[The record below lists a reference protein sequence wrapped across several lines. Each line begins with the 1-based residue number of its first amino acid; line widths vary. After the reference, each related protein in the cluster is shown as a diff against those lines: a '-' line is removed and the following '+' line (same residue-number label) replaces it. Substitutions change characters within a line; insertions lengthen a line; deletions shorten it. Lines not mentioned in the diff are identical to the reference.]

1 MFDILITNGRVID
14 GAGNPWKWA
23 DVAVENDRIVALGT
37 LRGAAAK
44 QVINADGRFVT
55 PGFVDFHTHSDLQPL
70 ADPLYECKTRQ
81 GVTLDVIGQDG
92 LGLAPVT
99 SETAAQLRSQ
109 LAGWNGDPPNV
120 EWNWRTVTEYL
131 DRFENTTAINVAML
145 VPHGTV
151 RLMVMGT
158 DNRAPTQDELDKM
171 RALVDQ
177 CMREGCVGLSTGL
190 TYTPGMYATD
200 DEIVE
205 LCKMLRPYGGYY
217 CPHHRNYGM
226 QALKGYSDS
235 VEIARRAGV
244 PVNLTHAHFGF
255 PVNKNRAPELLAL
268 FDRARRDGVDVTL
281 DTYPYIAGA
290 TYMHA
295 ILPSWVHE
303 GGIEA
308 TLARLQN
315 SETRARIQHEVEVVG
330 SDSWHNMPVDWHIVQ
345 IGGTPNGIDEWA
357 VGMRIDDAAQKVSM
371 SSFDYYCDLLIRTR
385 LGTSQLAFIGNEE
398 NVQTI
403 LQHPIHL
410 VGSDGIVVGT
420 MPHPRGWGTHA
431 RFLAHYVRDLG
442 LLTWEEGI
450 RHMTSAATQRLGF
463 FDRGLVRPGMMADLV
478 VFDPDTLQDTATY
491 ENPRSYPTGVSH
503 VINNGTL
510 VVENGQSTGATPGRA
525 LREPF
530 GRTPESRGEA
540 FAPT

>member
-1 MFDILITNGRVID
+1 MLDILITNGRVID

-23 DVAVENDRIVALGT
+23 DVAVQGERIIAVGT

-44 QVINADGRFVT
+44 KIINADGQFVT

-109 LAGWNGDPPNV
+109 LAGWNGDPPQV

-131 DRFENTTAINVAML
+131 DRFENTTSINVAML

-151 RLMVMGT
+151 RMFVMGNE
-158 DNRAPTQDELDKM
+158 NRAPNENELNKM

-205 LCKMLRPYGGYY
+205 LCKMIRPYGGYY

-226 QALKGYSDS
+226 YALKGYSDS
-235 VEIARRAGV
+235 IEIARRAQV
-244 PVNLTHAHFGF
+244 PINLTHAHFGF
-255 PVNKNRAPELLAL
+255 PVNKNRASELLAV
-268 FDRARRDGVDVTL
+268 FDKARREGVDVTL

-303 GGIEA
+303 GGMEA

-315 SETRARIQHEVEVVG
+315 SETRARIQYEVEVTG
-330 SDSWHNMPVDWHIVQ
+330 SDSWHNMPLDWHMIQ

-357 VGMRIDDAAQKVSM
+357 IGMRIDDAAKNVEM

-398 NVQTI
+398 NVQAI

-410 VGSDGIVVGT
+410 VGSDGIVVGA
-420 MPHPRGWGTHA
+420 MPHPRGWGTHT
-431 RFLAHYVRDLG
+431 RFLAHYVRDLK

-463 FDRGLVRPGMMADLV
+463 LDRGLVRPGMMADIV

-491 ENPRSYPTGVSH
+491 ENPRSYPIGISH

-510 VVENGQSTGATPGRA
+510 VVEDAQSTGATPGRA

-530 GRTPESRGEA
+530 GRIPERIVQE
-540 FAPT
+540 F

>member
-14 GAGNPWKWA
+14 GAGNPWTWA
-23 DVAVENDRIVALGT
+23 DVAVQGERIVAVGA

-44 QVINADGRFVT
+44 HTINADGRFVT

-109 LAGWNGDPPNV
+109 LAGWNGDPPQV
-120 EWNWRTVTEYL
+120 EWTWRTVTEYL
-131 DRFENTTAINVAML
+131 DRFDNTTSINVAML
-145 VPHGTV
+145 APHGTL
-151 RLMVMGT
+151 RMLVMGT
-158 DNRAPTQDELDKM
+158 DNRAPTQDELNRM

-205 LCKMLRPYGGYY
+205 LCKILRPYGGYY

-226 QALKGYSDS
+226 FAIQGYSDS
-235 VEIARRAGV
+235 IEIARRAGV

-255 PVNKNRAPELLAL
+255 PINKNRAPELLAV
-268 FDRARRDGVDVTL
+268 FDKARAEGVDVTL

-303 GGIEA
+303 GGMDA

-315 SETRARIQHEVEVVG
+315 ADTRARIQHEVELTG
-330 SDSWHNMPVDWHIVQ
+330 SDSWHNVPLDWHTIQ

-357 VGMRIDDAAQKVSM
+357 IGMRIDDAAKKIGM
-371 SSFDYYCDLLIRTR
+371 TPFDYYCDLLIRTR

-398 NVQTI
+398 NVQAI

-410 VGSDGIVVGT
+410 VGSDGIVVGA
-420 MPHPRGWGTHA
+420 MPHPRGFGTHA

-463 FDRGLVRPGMMADLV
+463 LDRGIVRPGMMADLV
-478 VFDPDTLQDTATY
+478 VFDPDTIQDTATY
-491 ENPRSYPTGVSH
+491 ENPRQYPRGIAH
-503 VINNGTL
+503 VINNG
-510 VVENGQSTGATPGRA
+510 VRVIENAQHTGATPGRA

-530 GRTPESRGEA
+530 GRKAERVVSA
-540 FAPT
+540 

>member
-1 MFDILITNGRVID
+1 MYDLLITKGRVVD
-14 GAGNPWKWA
+14 GGGNPWKWA
-23 DVAVENDRIVALGT
+23 DVAVQGDRIVAVGPLS
-37 LRGAAAK
+37 GAAAHHTL
-44 QVINADGRFVT
+44 NADGQFVT
-55 PGFVDFHTHSDLQPL
+55 PGFVDMHTHSDLQPL
-70 ADPLYECKTRQ
+70 ANPLHECKTRQ

-99 SETAAQLRSQ
+99 PATAAQLRSQ

-120 EWNWRTVTEYL
+120 DWNWRTVTEYL
-131 DRFENTTAINVAML
+131 DRFDGKTAINVAML
-145 VPHGTV
+145 VPQGTV
-151 RLMVMGT
+151 RMAVMGT
-158 DNRAPTQDELDKM
+158 ENRAPTEDELERM

-177 CMREGCVGLSTGL
+177 SMREGAVGLSTGL

-205 LCKMLRPYGGYY
+205 LCKVIRPYGGYY

-235 VEIARRAGV
+235 IEIARRAGV

-255 PVNKNRAPELLAL
+255 PVNKGRAPELIAI
-268 FDRARRDGVDVTL
+268 FDAARESGVDVTL

-290 TYMHA
+290 TYLHA

-303 GGIEA
+303 GGIDA

-315 SETRARIQHEVEVVG
+315 EDTRARIRHEVEVVG
-330 SDSWHNMPVDWHIVQ
+330 SDSWHTVPVDWSTVQ
-345 IGGTPNGIDEWA
+345 IGGTPGGIDAWA
-357 VGMRIDDAAQKVSM
+357 VGMRVDAAAAKAGMVP
-371 SSFDYYCDLLIRTR
+371 FEYYCDLLVRTR
-385 LGTSQLAFIGNEE
+385 LGASQLAFIGNEE

-403 LQHPIHL
+403 LQHPVHL
-410 VGSDGIVVGT
+410 VGSDGILVGD

-450 RHMTSAATQRLGF
+450 RHMTSAATARLGF

-478 VFDPDTLQDTATY
+478 VFDEDTLRDTATY
-491 ENPRSYPTGVSH
+491 ENPRSYPDGVAH
-503 VINNGTL
+503 VVNNGTL
-510 VVENGQSTGATPGRA
+510 VVENAQTTGATPGRA
-525 LREPF
+525 LRSPF
-530 GRTPESRGEA
+530 GRTPERI
-540 FAPT
+540 TT

>member
-1 MFDILITNGRVID
+1 MYDILVINGRVID

-23 DVAVENDRIVALGT
+23 DVAVQGDRIVAVGT

-44 QVINADGRFVT
+44 KVIDADGQFVT

-81 GVTLDVIGQDG
+81 GVTLDIIGQDG

-131 DRFENTTAINVAML
+131 DRFENASAINVAML

-151 RLMVMGT
+151 RMAVMGT
-158 DNRAPTQDELDKM
+158 DNRAPSDDELNKM
-171 RALVDQ
+171 RAMVDQ
-177 CMREGCVGLSTGL
+177 GMREGAVGLSTGL

-205 LCKMLRPYGGYY
+205 LCKVIRPYGGYY

-226 QALKGYSDS
+226 YAIQGYSDS
-235 VEIARRAGV
+235 IEIGRRAGV

-255 PVNKNRAPELLAL
+255 PVNKNRAPELLAV
-268 FDRARRDGVDVTL
+268 FDKARREGVDVTL

-295 ILPSWVHE
+295 ILPSWAHE
-303 GGIEA
+303 GGGEA

-315 SETRARIQHEVEVVG
+315 AETRARIRHEIEVTG
-330 SDSWHNMPVDWHIVQ
+330 SDSWHNMPMDWHMIQ

-357 VGMRIDDAAQKVSM
+357 IGMRIDDAAAKAGM
-371 SSFDYYCDLLIRTR
+371 SPFDYYCDLLIRTR

-398 NVQTI
+398 NVQAI

-410 VGSDGIVVGT
+410 VGSDGIVVGAL
-420 MPHPRGWGTHA
+420 PHPRGWGTHA
-431 RFLAHYVRDLG
+431 RFLAHYVRDMG

-450 RHMTSAATQRLGF
+450 RHMTSAATERLGF

-478 VFDPDTLQDTATY
+478 IFNPVTLQDTATY
-491 ENPRSYPTGVSH
+491 ENPRRHPEGVSH
-503 VINNGTL
+503 VVNNGTL
-510 VVENGQSTGATPGRA
+510 IVENARHTGATPGRA
-525 LREPF
+525 LRSPF
-530 GRTPESRGEA
+530 GRTPERITE
-540 FAPT
+540 PRL

>member
-1 MFDILITNGRVID
+1 MFDLLITNGRVID
-14 GAGNPWKWA
+14 GAGNPWTWA
-23 DVAVENDRIVALGT
+23 DVAVQGERIVAVGI
-37 LRGAAAK
+37 LRGASAK
-44 QVINADGRFVT
+44 HVINADGQFVT

-99 SETAAQLRSQ
+99 NETAAQLRSQ

-145 VPHGTV
+145 APHGTL
-151 RLMVMGT
+151 RMMVMGT
-158 DNRAPTQDELDKM
+158 ENRAPTDDELNHM

-217 CPHHRNYGM
+217 CPHHRNYGKY
-226 QALKGYSDS
+226 ALQGYSDS
-235 VEIARRAGV
+235 IEIARRAGV

-255 PVNKNRAPELLAL
+255 PVNKNRAPELLAI
-268 FDRARRDGVDVTL
+268 FDQARREGVDVTL

-295 ILPSWVHE
+295 ILPSWAHE
-303 GGIEA
+303 GGIDA

-315 SETRARIQHEVEVVG
+315 AETRARIQHEIEVTG
-330 SDSWHNMPVDWHIVQ
+330 SDSWHTMPVDWHLIQ
-345 IGGTPNGIDEWA
+345 IGGTPNGIDAWA
-357 VGMRIDDAAQKVSM
+357 VGMRIDDAARQVGM
-371 SSFDYYCDLLIRTR
+371 SAFDYYCDLLIRTR

-398 NVQTI
+398 NVQAI

-410 VGSDGIVVGT
+410 VGSDGIVVGA
-420 MPHPRGWGTHA
+420 MPHPRGFGTHA

-463 FDRGLVRPGMMADLV
+463 FDRGIVRPGMYADLV
-478 VFDPDTLQDTATY
+478 VFDPDSIQDTATY
-491 ENPRSYPTGVSH
+491 ENPRQHPRGIAH
-503 VINNGTL
+503 VINNGIR
-510 VVENGQSTGATPGRA
+510 VIENAQHTGATPGRA

-530 GRTPESRGEA
+530 GRKAERVMGI
-540 FAPT
+540 

>member
-23 DVAVENDRIVALGT
+23 DVGVQGERIVAVGA

-44 QVINADGRFVT
+44 HTINADGQFVT

-70 ADPLYECKTRQ
+70 VDPLYECKTRQ

-92 LGLAPVT
+92 SGLAPVT
-99 SETAAQLRSQ
+99 TETAAQLRSQ
-109 LAGWNGDPPNV
+109 LAGWNGDPPQV
-120 EWNWRTVTEYL
+120 EWSWRTVTEYL
-131 DRFENTTAINVAML
+131 DHFENTTAINVAML
-145 VPHGTV
+145 VPHGTI
-151 RLMVMGT
+151 RMMVMGT
-158 DNRAPTQDELDKM
+158 DNRAPTDDELDKM

-217 CPHHRNYGM
+217 CPHHRNYGTYAI
-226 QALKGYSDS
+226 QGYSDS
-235 VEIARRAGV
+235 IEIARRAKV

-255 PVNKNRAPELLAL
+255 PINRKRAPELLAI
-268 FDRARRDGVDVTL
+268 FDQARRDGVDVTL
-281 DTYPYIAGA
+281 DTYPYLAGA
-290 TYMHA
+290 TYLHA
-295 ILPSWVHE
+295 ILPSWTHA

-315 SETRARIQHEVEVVG
+315 PETRAHIQHEIEVMG
-330 SDSWHNMPVDWHIVQ
+330 SDSWHQVPIDWHTIQ
-345 IGGTPNGIDEWA
+345 IAGTPNGIDTWA
-357 VGMRIDDAAQKVSM
+357 VGMRVDDAAQRVGM
-371 SSFDYYCDLLIRTR
+371 TPFDYYCDLLIRTR
-385 LGTSQLAFIGNEE
+385 LGASQLAFIGNEE
-398 NVQTI
+398 NVQAI
-403 LQHPIHL
+403 LQCPIHL
-410 VGSDGIVVGT
+410 VGSDGIVVGE

-463 FDRGLVRPGMMADLV
+463 FERGIVRPGMMADLV

-491 ENPRSYPTGVSH
+491 ENPRQHPRGIAH
-503 VINNGTL
+503 VITNG
-510 VVENGQSTGATPGRA
+510 VCVIENARHTGATPGRA

-530 GRTPESRGEA
+530 GRKPERI
-540 FAPT
+540 TT

>member
-1 MFDILITNGRVID
+1 MFDLLIRNGRVID

-23 DVAVENDRIVALGT
+23 DVAVQGKRIVAVGPLG
-37 LRGAAAK
+37 GAAAK
-44 QVINADGRFVT
+44 HTLDADGQFVT
-55 PGFVDFHTHSDLQPL
+55 PGFVDMHTHSDLQPL
-70 ADPLYECKTRQ
+70 ANPLHECKARQ
-81 GVTLDVIGQDG
+81 GVTLEVIGQDG

-99 SETAAQLRSQ
+99 PTTAAQLRSQ

-120 EWNWRTVTEYL
+120 EWNWSTVTEYL
-131 DRFENTTAINVAML
+131 DHFDNHVAVNVAML

-151 RLMVMGT
+151 RLAVMGAE
-158 DNRAPTQDELDKM
+158 NRAPTEAELNRM

-177 CMREGCVGLSTGL
+177 SMREGAVGLSTGL

-205 LCKMLRPYGGYY
+205 LCKVIRPYGGYY

-226 QALKGYSDS
+226 YAIKGYSDS
-235 VEIARRAGV
+235 IEIARRAGI

-255 PVNKNRAPELLAL
+255 PMNKGRAPELLAM
-268 FDRARRDGVDVTL
+268 FDQARREGIDVTL

-290 TYMHA
+290 TYLHA

-303 GGIEA
+303 GGIDA

-315 SETRARIQHEVEVVG
+315 AETRARIQHEVEVVG
-330 SDSWHNMPVDWHIVQ
+330 SDSWHAVPIDWETIQ
-345 IGGTPNGIDEWA
+345 IAGTPNGIDAWA
-357 VGMRIDDAAQKVSM
+357 VGMRVPAAAAKAGM
-371 SSFDYYCDLLIRTR
+371 SPFDYYCDLLIRTR
-385 LGTSQLAFIGNEE
+385 LGASQLSFIGNEE
-398 NVQTI
+398 NVQMI

-410 VGSDGIVVGT
+410 VGSDGILVGD
-420 MPHPRGWGTHA
+420 MPHPRGWGTHV
-431 RFLAHYVRDLG
+431 RFLAHYVRDMG

-463 FDRGLVRPGMMADLV
+463 LDRGLVRPGMMADLV

-491 ENPRSYPTGVSH
+491 ENPRSYPIGVAH

-510 VVENGQSTGATPGRA
+510 IVENAQVTGATPGRA
-525 LREPF
+525 LRSPF
-530 GRTPESRGEA
+530 GREPERITE
-540 FAPT
+540 PI

>member
-44 QVINADGRFVT
+44 QLINADGRFVT

-99 SETAAQLRSQ
+99 SQTAAQLRSQ

-226 QALKGYSDS
+226 QALKGYGDS

-357 VGMRIDDAAQKVSM
+357 VGMRIDDAARKVGM

-410 VGSDGIVVGT
+410 VGSDGIVVGA

-450 RHMTSAATQRLGF
+450 RHMTSAATGRLGF
-463 FDRGLVRPGMMADLV
+463 LERGVVRPGMMADIV

-530 GRTPESRGEA
+530 GRKLESSGEA

>member
-1 MFDILITNGRVID
+1 MFDILIINGRVID
-14 GAGNPWKWA
+14 GAGNPWTWA
-23 DVAVENDRIVALGT
+23 DVAIEKDRIVAVGN

-44 QVINADGRFVT
+44 KIINADGQFVT

-70 ADPLYECKTRQ
+70 ANPLHECKTRQ

-92 LGLAPVT
+92 LGLAPV
-99 SETAAQLRSQ
+99 SQATAAQLRSQ

-120 EWNWRTVTEYL
+120 EWNWNTVTEYL
-131 DRFENTTAINVAML
+131 DRFEKTTAINVAML

-151 RLMVMGT
+151 RMLVMGT
-158 DNRAPTQDELDKM
+158 DNRAPTEKELNKM

-205 LCKMLRPYGGYY
+205 LCRVLGPYGGYY

-226 QALKGYSDS
+226 HAIQGYSDS
-235 VEIARRAGV
+235 IEIARRAQV
-244 PVNLTHAHFGF
+244 PINLTHAHFGF
-255 PVNKNRAPELLAL
+255 PVNKNRAPELLAV
-268 FDRARRDGVDVTL
+268 FDNARREGVDVTL

-290 TYMHA
+290 TYLHA

-303 GGIEA
+303 GGMDA

-315 SETRARIQHEVEVVG
+315 SETCVQIQNEIEVTG
-330 SDSWHNMPVDWHIVQ
+330 SDSWHMVPIDWHTIQ
-345 IGGTPNGIDEWA
+345 IAGTPNGIDAWA
-357 VGMRIDDAAQKVSM
+357 VGMRVDDAAKQVNKSP
-371 SSFDYYCDLLIRTR
+371 FDYYCDLLIRTR
-385 LGTSQLAFIGNEE
+385 LGASQLAFIGNEE
-398 NVQTI
+398 NVQKI

-410 VGSDGIVVGT
+410 VGSDGILVGD
-420 MPHPRGWGTHA
+420 MPHPRGWGSHV
-431 RFLAHYVRDLG
+431 RFLAHYVRDLE

-463 FDRGLVRPGMMADLV
+463 LERGLVRPGMIADIV
-478 VFDPDTLQDTATY
+478 VFDPETLQDTATY
-491 ENPRSYPTGVSH
+491 ENPRSYPIGVSH

-510 VVENGQSTGATPGRA
+510 VVENSQTTGATPGRA
-525 LREPF
+525 LRNPF
-530 GRTPESRGEA
+530 GREPKRIVA
-540 FAPT
+540 

>member
-1 MFDILITNGRVID
+1 MFDILIINGRVID
-14 GAGNPWKWA
+14 GAGNPWTWA
-23 DVAVENDRIVALGT
+23 DVAIEKDRIVAVGN

-44 QVINADGRFVT
+44 KIINADGQFVT

-70 ADPLYECKTRQ
+70 ANPLHECKTRQ

-92 LGLAPVT
+92 LGLAPV
-99 SETAAQLRSQ
+99 SQATAAQLRSQ

-120 EWNWRTVTEYL
+120 EWNWNTVTDYL

-151 RLMVMGT
+151 RMLVMGT
-158 DNRAPTQDELDKM
+158 DNRAPTEKELNKM

-205 LCKMLRPYGGYY
+205 LCRVLGPYGGYY

-226 QALKGYSDS
+226 HAIQGYSDS
-235 VEIARRAGV
+235 IEIARRAQV
-244 PVNLTHAHFGF
+244 PINLTHAHFGF
-255 PVNKNRAPELLAL
+255 PVNKNRAPELLAV
-268 FDRARRDGVDVTL
+268 FDNARREGVDVTL

-290 TYMHA
+290 TYLHA

-303 GGIEA
+303 GGMGA

-315 SETRARIQHEVEVVG
+315 LETRARIQHEIEVTG
-330 SDSWHNMPVDWHIVQ
+330 SDSWHAVPIDWHTIQ
-345 IGGTPNGIDEWA
+345 IAGTPNGIDAWA
-357 VGMRIDDAAQKVSM
+357 VGMRVDDAAQQVNKSP
-371 SSFDYYCDLLIRTR
+371 FDCYCDLLIRTR
-385 LGTSQLAFIGNEE
+385 LGASQLAFIGNEE
-398 NVQTI
+398 NVQKI
-403 LQHPIHL
+403 LRQPIHL
-410 VGSDGIVVGT
+410 VGSDGILVGD
-420 MPHPRGWGTHA
+420 MPHPRGWGSHV
-431 RFLAHYVRDLG
+431 RFLAHYVRDLE

-463 FDRGLVRPGMMADLV
+463 LERGLVRPGMMADIV
-478 VFDPDTLQDTATY
+478 VFDPETLQDTATY
-491 ENPRSYPTGVSH
+491 ENPRSYPIGVSH

-510 VVENGQSTGATPGRA
+510 VVENSQTTGATPGRA
-525 LREPF
+525 LRNPF
-530 GRTPESRGEA
+530 GREPKRIVA
-540 FAPT
+540 

>member
-1 MFDILITNGRVID
+1 MFDILVINGRVID

-23 DVAVENDRIVALGT
+23 DVAVQDDRIAAVGT
-37 LRGAAAK
+37 LRGEAAK
-44 QVINADGRFVT
+44 HTINADGQFVT

-70 ADPLYECKTRQ
+70 ADPVYECKTRQ

-99 SETAAQLRSQ
+99 KETAAQLRSQ

-131 DRFENTTAINVAML
+131 DRFENMTAINVAML
-145 VPHGTV
+145 VPHGTI
-151 RLMVMGT
+151 RMMVMGM
-158 DNRAPTQDELDKM
+158 DNRAPTEDELNKM

-177 CMREGCVGLSTGL
+177 CMREGAVGLSTGL

-205 LCKMLRPYGGYY
+205 LCKAMRPYGGYY

-226 QALKGYSDS
+226 YAIQGYGDS
-235 VEIARRAGV
+235 IEIARRAGV

-255 PVNKNRAPELLAL
+255 PVNKNRAPELLAI
-268 FDRARRDGVDVTL
+268 FDKARREGVDVTL

-303 GGIEA
+303 GGMDA

-315 SETRARIQHEVEVVG
+315 EETRARIQQEVEVTG
-330 SDSWHNMPVDWHIVQ
+330 SDSWHNMPVDWHIIQ

-357 VGMRIDDAAQKVSM
+357 IGMRVDDAAKQVGM
-371 SSFDYYCDLLIRTR
+371 TPFDYYCDLLIRTR

-398 NVQTI
+398 NVQRI

-410 VGSDGIVVGT
+410 VGSDGIVVGA
-420 MPHPRGWGTHA
+420 MPHPRGWGTHV

-463 FDRGLVRPGMMADLV
+463 FDRGIVRPGMMADLV

-491 ENPRSYPTGVSH
+491 ENPRSYPRGVAH
-503 VINNGTL
+503 VVNNGAR
-510 VVENGQSTGATPGRA
+510 VVENAQHTGATPGRA

-530 GRTPESRGEA
+530 RRKPERVVSE
-540 FAPT
+540 

>member
-1 MFDILITNGRVID
+1 MFDILIINGRVID
-14 GAGNPWKWA
+14 GAGNPWTWA
-23 DVAVENDRIVALGT
+23 DVAIENDRIVAVGN

-44 QVINADGRFVT
+44 KIINADGQFVT

-70 ADPLYECKTRQ
+70 ANPLHECKTRQ

-92 LGLAPVT
+92 LGLAPV
-99 SETAAQLRSQ
+99 SQATAAQLRSQ

-120 EWNWRTVTEYL
+120 EWNWNTVTDYL
-131 DRFENTTAINVAML
+131 DHFENTTAINVAML

-151 RLMVMGT
+151 RMLVMGT
-158 DNRAPTQDELDKM
+158 DNRAPTEKELNKM
-171 RALVDQ
+171 RAFVDQ

-205 LCKMLRPYGGYY
+205 LCRVLGPYGGYY

-226 QALKGYSDS
+226 RAIQGYSDS
-235 VEIARRAGV
+235 IEIARRAQV
-244 PVNLTHAHFGF
+244 PINLTHAHFGF
-255 PVNKNRAPELLAL
+255 PVNKNRAPELLAV
-268 FDRARRDGVDVTL
+268 FDNARREGVDVTL

-290 TYMHA
+290 TYLHA

-303 GGIEA
+303 GGMDA

-315 SETRARIQHEVEVVG
+315 LETRARIQHEIEVTG
-330 SDSWHNMPVDWHIVQ
+330 SDSWHAVPIDWHTIQ
-345 IGGTPNGIDEWA
+345 IAGTPNGIDAWA
-357 VGMRIDDAAQKVSM
+357 VGMRVDDAAKQANM
-371 SSFDYYCDLLIRTR
+371 SPFDCYCDLLIRTR
-385 LGTSQLAFIGNEE
+385 LGASQLAFIGNEE
-398 NVQTI
+398 NVQKI

-410 VGSDGIVVGT
+410 VGSDGILVGD
-420 MPHPRGWGTHA
+420 MPHPRGWGSHV
-431 RFLAHYVRDLG
+431 RFLAHYVRDLE

-463 FDRGLVRPGMMADLV
+463 LERGLVRPGMMADIV
-478 VFDPDTLQDTATY
+478 VFDPETLQDTATY
-491 ENPRSYPTGVSH
+491 ENPRSYPIGVSH

-510 VVENGQSTGATPGRA
+510 VVENSQTTGATPGRA

-530 GRTPESRGEA
+530 GRKAERITTHR
-540 FAPT
+540 

>member
-23 DVAVENDRIVALGT
+23 DVAVQGERIVAVGT

-44 QVINADGRFVT
+44 HSINADGQFVT

-99 SETAAQLRSQ
+99 DETAAQLRSQ
-109 LAGWNGDPPNV
+109 LAGWNGDPLNV
-120 EWNWRTVTEYL
+120 EWNWRTITEYL
-131 DRFENTTAINVAML
+131 DRFDNTTAINVAML
-145 VPHGTV
+145 APHGTI
-151 RLMVMGT
+151 RMLVMGT
-158 DNRAPTQDELDKM
+158 DNRAPTDDELNQM

-200 DEIVE
+200 NEIVE
-205 LCKMLRPYGGYY
+205 LCKMMRPYGGYY
-217 CPHHRNYGM
+217 CPHHRNYGSHAI
-226 QALKGYSDS
+226 QGYSDS

-255 PVNKNRAPELLAL
+255 PVNKNRAPELLAV
-268 FDRARRDGVDVTL
+268 FDKARAEGVDVTL

-303 GGIEA
+303 GGIDA

-315 SETRARIQHEVEVVG
+315 PETRARIQREIEVTG
-330 SDSWHNMPVDWHIVQ
+330 SDSWHNMPVDWHLIQ
-345 IGGTPNGIDEWA
+345 IGGTPHGIDEWA
-357 VGMRIDDAAQKVSM
+357 IGMRIDDAAKQAGM
-371 SSFDYYCDLLIRTR
+371 TSFDYYCDLLIRTR

-398 NVQTI
+398 NVQAI

-410 VGSDGIVVGT
+410 VGSDGIVVGA
-420 MPHPRGWGTHA
+420 MPHPRGFGTHA
-431 RFLAHYVRDLG
+431 RFLAHYVRDMG
-442 LLTWEEGI
+442 LLSWEEGI
-450 RHMTSAATQRLGF
+450 RHMTSGATQRLGF
-463 FDRGLVRPGMMADLV
+463 LDRGLVLPGMMADLV
-478 VFDPDTLQDTATY
+478 VFDPDTIQDTATY
-491 ENPRSYPTGVSH
+491 ENPRQHPRGIAH
-503 VINNGTL
+503 VINNG
-510 VVENGQSTGATPGRA
+510 VRVIEKAQHTGATPGRA

-530 GRTPESRGEA
+530 GRKAEHILRA
-540 FAPT
+540 

>member
-14 GAGNPWKWA
+14 GAGNPWTWA
-23 DVAVENDRIVALGT
+23 DVAVQGDHIVAVGKLN
-37 LRGAAAK
+37 GAAAK
-44 QVINADGRFVT
+44 HVIDADGQFVT

-99 SETAAQLRSQ
+99 TETAAQLRSQ

-151 RLMVMGT
+151 RMAVMGT
-158 DNRAPTQDELDKM
+158 ENRAPTDDELNKM

-177 CMREGCVGLSTGL
+177 CMREGAVGLSTGL

-205 LCKMLRPYGGYY
+205 LCKMIRPYGGYY
-217 CPHHRNYGM
+217 CPHHRNYGTYAI
-226 QALKGYSDS
+226 QGYSDS
-235 VEIARRAGV
+235 IEIARRAGV
-244 PVNLTHAHFGF
+244 AVNLTHAHFGF
-255 PVNKNRAPELLAL
+255 PINKNRAPELLAV
-268 FDRARRDGVDVTL
+268 FDKARREGVDVTL

-290 TYMHA
+290 TYLHA

-303 GGIEA
+303 GGVEA

-330 SDSWHNMPVDWHIVQ
+330 SDSWHVVPVDWHIIQV
-345 IGGTPNGIDEWA
+345 GGTPNGIDEWA
-357 VGMRIDDAAQKVSM
+357 VGMRVDDAAAKVGM
-371 SSFDYYCDLLIRTR
+371 TPFDYYCDLLIRTR
-385 LGTSQLAFIGNEE
+385 LGASQLAFIGNEE
-398 NVQTI
+398 NVQAI

-410 VGSDGIVVGT
+410 VGSDGIVVGA

-450 RHMTSAATQRLGF
+450 RHMTSGATQRLGF
-463 FDRGLVRPGMMADLV
+463 FDRGIVRPGMMADLV

-491 ENPRSYPTGVSH
+491 ENPRQYPVGIAH
-503 VINNGTL
+503 VINNG
-510 VVENGQSTGATPGRA
+510 VRVIEGGQHTGATPGRA
-525 LREPF
+525 LREAF
-530 GRTPESRGEA
+530 GRTTERVASSEHG
-540 FAPT
+540 T

>member
-23 DVAVENDRIVALGT
+23 DVATQGERIVAVGA

-44 QVINADGRFVT
+44 HVINADGQFVT

-99 SETAAQLRSQ
+99 QETAAQLRSQ
-109 LAGWNGDPPNV
+109 LAGWNGDPQNV

-131 DRFENTTAINVAML
+131 DCFDNTTSINVAML
-145 VPHGTV
+145 APHGTI
-151 RLMVMGT
+151 RMLVMGT
-158 DNRAPTQDELDKM
+158 DNRAPTDDELNKM

-217 CPHHRNYGM
+217 CPHHRNYGSHAI
-226 QALKGYSDS
+226 QGYSDS
-235 VEIARRAGV
+235 IEIARRAGV

-255 PVNKNRAPELLAL
+255 PVNKNRAPELLAV
-268 FDRARRDGVDVTL
+268 FDKARSEGVDVTL

-303 GGIEA
+303 GGIDA

-315 SETRARIQHEVEVVG
+315 AETRARIQHEVEATG
-330 SDSWHNMPVDWHIVQ
+330 SDSWHNMPVDWHIIQ

-357 VGMRIDDAAQKVSM
+357 IGMRIDDAAKKVGM
-371 SSFDYYCDLLIRTR
+371 TSFDYYCDLLIRTR

-398 NVQTI
+398 NVQAI

-410 VGSDGIVVGT
+410 VGSDGIVVGA
-420 MPHPRGWGTHA
+420 MPHPRGFGTHT

-442 LLTWEEGI
+442 LLSWEEGI

-463 FDRGLVRPGMMADLV
+463 LDRGIVRPGMFADLV
-478 VFDPDTLQDTATY
+478 VFDPDTIQDTATY
-491 ENPRSYPTGVSH
+491 ENPRQHPRGIAH
-503 VINNGTL
+503 VINNG
-510 VVENGQSTGATPGRA
+510 VRVIENAQHTGTTPGRA

-530 GRTPESRGEA
+530 GRKVERVLSA
-540 FAPT
+540 

>member
-1 MFDILITNGRVID
+1 MYDLLITNGRVID
-14 GAGNPWKWA
+14 GAGNPWQWA
-23 DVAVENDRIVALGT
+23 DVATQGERIVAVGT

-44 QVINADGRFVT
+44 HVIHADGQFVT

-99 SETAAQLRSQ
+99 QETAAQLRLQ

-131 DRFENTTAINVAML
+131 DRFENTTSINVAML
-145 VPHGTV
+145 VPHGTL
-151 RLMVMGT
+151 RMLVMGM
-158 DNRAPTQDELDKM
+158 DNRAPTENELSQM

-217 CPHHRNYGM
+217 CPHHRNYGKY
-226 QALKGYSDS
+226 ALQGYSDS
-235 VEIARRAGV
+235 IEIARRANV

-255 PVNKNRAPELLAL
+255 PVNKNRAPELLAV
-268 FDRARRDGVDVTL
+268 FDKARAEGVDVTL

-295 ILPSWVHE
+295 ILPSWAHE
-303 GGIEA
+303 GGIDA

-315 SETRARIQHEVEVVG
+315 PETRARIQHEIQVTG
-330 SDSWHNMPVDWHIVQ
+330 SDSWHAMPVDWHSIQ

-357 VGMRIDDAAQKVSM
+357 IGMRIDDAAKKIGM

-398 NVQTI
+398 NVQQI
-403 LQHPIHL
+403 LQRPIHL
-410 VGSDGIVVGT
+410 VGSDGIVVGA
-420 MPHPRGWGTHA
+420 MPHPRGFGTHA

-463 FDRGLVRPGMMADLV
+463 FDRGIVRPGMFADLV
-478 VFDPDTLQDTATY
+478 VFDPDSIQDTATY
-491 ENPRSYPTGVSH
+491 EKPRQHPRGIAH
-503 VINNGTL
+503 VINNG
-510 VVENGQSTGATPGRA
+510 VRVIENAQHTGATPGRA

-530 GRTPESRGEA
+530 GRKAERVLSA
-540 FAPT
+540 